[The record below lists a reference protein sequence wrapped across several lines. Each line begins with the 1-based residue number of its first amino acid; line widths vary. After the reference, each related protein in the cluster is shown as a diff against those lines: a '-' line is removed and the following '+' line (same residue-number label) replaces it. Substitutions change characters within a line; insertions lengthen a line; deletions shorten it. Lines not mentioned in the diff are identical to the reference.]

1 MARARAGLV
10 ACAGL
15 GWVLLASACIPALP
29 HGRARAPHTDVPP
42 NYGGPAETTN
52 SAQLKWS
59 EFFTDPKLN
68 ALIDAALKNNQE
80 LHIVSLEV
88 DIANSEIIA
97 RRGEYLPKVDFGL
110 GVGIEKVG
118 RYTSQGA
125 SDEAHRVPTH
135 LPNFAFGL
143 SASWEI
149 DIWSK
154 LRNATRAATLRYLA
168 SKEGRNF
175 AVTMLV
181 GEIASSYYELVALDA
196 ELDLLKQNTELQKSV
211 LAVVKLQKE
220 AAKATELAVTRF
232 EAEVLKNQ
240 SRQYVVQQQIVETEA
255 RINFLLGRFPQHVDR
270 SELPFADVVPP
281 IVHTG
286 IPSQLLDNRPDV
298 KQAQLELAAA
308 DLDFRVAKAG
318 FYPAL
323 GLSANIGFQ
332 SFDISK
338 LVATPASLI
347 YSIGA
352 DLLAP
357 LINRSALTSAY
368 FTANSKQ
375 MQAVYSYERAIL
387 SGYIEVVKRLAAI
400 HNLEESYAL
409 QVQQVDKLKQS
420 IDISSRLFTS
430 ARADYMEVLL
440 TRRDAL
446 EAQME
451 LIENKKQQ
459 MTATVGLYRTL
470 GGGWR

>member
-1 MARARAGLV
+1 
-10 ACAGL
+10 
-15 GWVLLASACIPALP
+15 
-29 HGRARAPHTDVPP
+29 
-42 NYGGPAETTN
+42 
-52 SAQLKWS
+52 
-59 EFFTDPKLN
+59 
-68 ALIDAALKNNQE
+68 
-80 LHIVSLEV
+80 
-88 DIANSEIIA
+88 
-97 RRGEYLPKVDFGL
+97 
-110 GVGIEKVG
+110 
-118 RYTSQGA
+118 
-125 SDEAHRVPTH
+125 
-135 LPNFAFGL
+135 
-143 SASWEI
+143 
-149 DIWSK
+149 
-154 LRNATRAATLRYLA
+154 
-168 SKEGRNF
+168 
-175 AVTMLV
+175 MLV